1 MEVENDNLKKN
12 AARAIESLQTTLD
25 SEMRGTIDRDD
36 IIFDRKN

>member
-1 MEVENDNLKKN
+1 MEGENDNLKKN

-25 SEMRGTIDRDD
+25 SEMRGTIDRDN